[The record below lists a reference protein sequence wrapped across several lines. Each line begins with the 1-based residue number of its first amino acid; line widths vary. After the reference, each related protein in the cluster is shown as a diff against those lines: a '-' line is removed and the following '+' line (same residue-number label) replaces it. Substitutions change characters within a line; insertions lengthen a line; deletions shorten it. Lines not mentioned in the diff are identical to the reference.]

1 MWEGKVEMRGK
12 EKEAVWEGKVGVR
25 RKQREREG
33 EVGGG
38 GDYRGSARL
47 YAYV

>member
-38 GDYRGSARL
+38 DYRGSARL